1 MKFIVKRVSAPHYVD
16 ADETNEEK
24 EENLLRATNAPG
36 DCKVELLS
44 GPNGRLSRKYVT
56 IEIQD
61 LASFMDFCRKCESD
75 IIIDTDNFFIGIDGE
90 LIIYDDYIE

>member
-1 MKFIVKRVSAPHYVD
+1 MKFIVKRVSAPHFVD

-24 EENLLRATNAPG
+24 EENLLRTTNAPG
-36 DCKVELLS
+36 DCKIELLS
-44 GPNGRLSRKYVT
+44 GPEGRLPRKYVT

-61 LASFMDFCRKCESD
+61 LASFMDFCRKCEYD
-75 IIIDTDNFFIGIDGE
+75 VIVDPDTYFGVDGE